1 LYVADVGNNKIRKI
15 TPQAM
20 YLHSRAPG
28 AVGSADGAY
37 IIATFNAPT
46 GITID
51 KLGNVF
57 VADRNNHTIRMI
69 TPAGTVSTIAGL
81 AGASGLVNSQGSF
94 ARFNQPTGLAVDKTG
109 GFLLPITATTAYA
122 TWAGWHGG

>member
-1 LYVADVGNNKIRKI
+1 
-15 TPQAM
+15 
-20 YLHSRAPG
+20 
-28 AVGSADGAY
+28 VGSADGAY

-109 GFLLPITATTAYA
+109 GLFVADYGNNRIPP
-122 TWAGWHGG
+122 WAGWHGG